1 MRRQG
6 GAELPQR
13 RLHGFYTLHQHGAS
27 NPHIYV
33 PYRCYLPQNGKH
45 AGTRALGMT
54 LEDVSGITQFHT
66 IDSNGTEQIYDL
78 NGRQLSAPAKGI
90 NIINGKKIFMNE

>member
-1 MRRQG
+1 MPNFHSD
-6 GAELPQR
+6 AFTNP
-13 RLHGFYTLHQHGAS
+13 TLSTNTAHQIQ
-27 NPHIYV
+27 HIYV
-33 PYRCYLPQNGKH
+33 PYRCYLLQNGKH

-66 IDSNGTEQIYDL
+66 IDSDGTEQIYDL

-90 NIINGKKIFMNE
+90 NIINGKKVFMNE